1 MKQLL
6 IIIAA
11 FLLIV
16 LGAVAAHYYF
26 IGSDPEP
33 PTGAIAPETPTDV
46 PDPSLDVEPVT
57 PTPTPAPEPV
67 TFERESVLGTSAG
80 GAAIRAYHFG
90 TGENEVLLVGGIHGG
105 YSWNTSLLAFEIID
119 WLSADQERVP
129 ENVTVTVV
137 PVLNPDGLQKVTGTT
152 GRFQASD
159 VDATQ
164 ATRVA
169 GRFNENEVDLNR
181 NFDCEWQATGMWQT
195 RTVSGGTAPFSE
207 PESQA
212 IRTYINATQ
221 PSAVIV
227 WYSAAGGVY
236 SSNCRNGVLPETRA
250 LTNLFA
256 QASGYPAHEEFDY
269 YAITGDMV
277 NWLAARNIPGISV
290 LLTTHEGTE
299 WTKNRAGIE
308 AVLARYAD

>member
-6 IIIAA
+6 AVVAA

-16 LGAVAAHYYF
+16 LGAVGAHYYF
-26 IGSDPEP
+26 IGNDTEVPTDGVTPDGIPDTTEP
-33 PTGAIAPETPTDV
+33 PVDI
-46 PDPSLDVEPVT
+46 EPVT
-57 PTPTPAPEPV
+57 PTPAPTPEPV
-67 TFERESVLGTSAG
+67 TYERESVLGTSAG
-80 GAAIRAYHFG
+80 GATIRAHHFG
-90 TGENEVLLVGGIHGG
+90 TGEKEVLLVGGIHGG
-105 YSWNTSLLAFEIID
+105 YSWNTSLLAFEVID
-119 WLSADQERVP
+119 WLSANPEEVP
-129 ENVTVTVV
+129 ENVTVTVI
-137 PVLNPDGLQKVTGTT
+137 PVLNPDGLEKVTGTT
-152 GRFQASD
+152 GRFVASD
-159 VDATQ
+159 VDASQ
-164 ATRVA
+164 SVRVA
-169 GRFNENEVDLNR
+169 GRFNANDVDLNR
-181 NFDCEWQATGMWQT
+181 NFDCEWQESGVWQT

-207 PESQA
+207 PESQV

-221 PSAVIV
+221 PNAVIV

-236 SSNCRNGVLPETRA
+236 SSNCKNGVLPETRA

-299 WTKNRAGIE
+299 WAKNRAGIE